1 HPYHFPYIFQDS
13 VCSVHS
19 QCKQNSSCVLGA
31 LEWYLHSKHQAFC
44 IFNTTMFQT
53 KLSLLALLIAA
64 SGVFISA
71 EMNQNNQSV
80 CLCISDS
87 GLIRVKSAIYGRT
100 DGTTCS
106 TQRPSSE
113 LQNTNCALKIPLISK
128 RCDGHKVCEFKTD
141 VIGSPDPC
149 VGTYKYYNTTYDC
162 IQGNSSVACEYG
174 YSTLDCG
181 DKVIQIINANY
192 GRTDSTTCSEGQ
204 SSAVTKNTNCYAPDT
219 LATVVTWCNGRSK
232 CTVQALYTIFTDP
245 CFGTYKYLHASYS
258 CLPRPTK
265 TSVTCEGSNAVLK
278 CETGILKIVNA
289 NYGRTDSTTCSAGRP
304 SKEITKTN
312 CYGSNTLA
320 EVIKRCEGKT
330 TCTVPAANSV
340 FSDPCFG
347 VPEWYL
353 HSKHQ
358 AFNISSTTMF
368 PKKLHL
374 LALLIAASGVFI
386 SADSGLIRVK
396 SAIYGRTDGT
406 TCSTQRPSSEL
417 QNTNCALKIPLISK

>member
-1 HPYHFPYIFQDS
+1 MFP
-13 VCSVHS
+13 
-19 QCKQNSSCVLGA
+19 
-31 LEWYLHSKHQAFC
+31 
-44 IFNTTMFQT
+44 T

-71 EMNQNNQSV
+71 
-80 CLCISDS
+80 DS

-100 DGTTCS
+100 DGSTCS
-106 TQRPSSE
+106 THRPSSE

-162 IQGNSSVACEYG
+162 IQGYSSVACEYG

-278 CETGILKIVNA
+278 CGLSTFIYSVSETGILKIVNA

-320 EVIKRCEGKT
+320 EVIK
-330 TCTVPAANSV
+330 
-340 FSDPCFG
+340 
-347 VPEWYL
+347 
-353 HSKHQ
+353 
-358 AFNISSTTMF
+358 
-368 PKKLHL
+368 
-374 LALLIAASGVFI
+374 
-386 SADSGLIRVK
+386 
-396 SAIYGRTDGT
+396 
-406 TCSTQRPSSEL
+406 
-417 QNTNCALKIPLISK
+417 